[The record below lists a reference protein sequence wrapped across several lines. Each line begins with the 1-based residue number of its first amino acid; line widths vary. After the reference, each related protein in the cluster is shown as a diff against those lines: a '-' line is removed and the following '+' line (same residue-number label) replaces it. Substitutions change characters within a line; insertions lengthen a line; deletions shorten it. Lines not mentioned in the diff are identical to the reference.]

1 MTTGRNRLA
10 HVFAALSSF
19 LALILIGLVFVP
31 YSSLKPL
38 ADRLV
43 ADGELETFTPH
54 LSQVLRIPSGVAGGV
69 LLLAAGW
76 AILRPSAFSRLLSL
90 FRRGSAIWLQDLRA
104 FAADLRLLSLSRV
117 ELACIAAICSLGL
130 VARLLLINRP
140 IEYDEAYTVMAF
152 AHSPFRILIADY
164 HVPNNHIFHTILVRI
179 AVLLLGSQPWQ
190 VRMPVLLAGMLL
202 ILFVFWLGRT
212 LYAGDVG
219 YLSAAIVAFLPDM
232 VQRSVSA
239 RGYVIVA
246 LLSVAAFLLAHYL
259 VRHRNHF
266 AWSLLVLLCALGFY
280 TVPIMLFPFGF
291 LLVWMLM
298 YTPYLDRMQ
307 YSALAWVVHLIAAG
321 VMVVLLTLLL
331 YSPVLIST
339 GLKYIFPSSGVLH
352 SQSLQSLLKGQPEL
366 ASMALGEWTYRLP
379 PVWRGAFVVGVFLS
393 LLGTYAHTKHEVHT
407 LFAFFP
413 AVFVLLLIQ
422 RPNFLSRVWLWVV
435 PFAAIWISAGLGVLL
450 EAIRK
455 FRVGRPFGLVLLVS
469 ILVGL
474 GATGLQSSRQT
485 VADNDF
491 DFPAAEDVARWL
503 APRLTPRSLVMVD
516 YAWDAYIQYYLYL
529 QGVDKPLIF
538 HPNKDKPFDEVFALK
553 VYGPPD
559 CPDGDVF
566 KTREGFGPD
575 VALLDLTRI
584 REVAHI
590 DIMTICWAPSMNR

>member
-10 HVFAALSSF
+10 HVFAALSSI
-19 LALILIGLVFVP
+19 LASILLGLAFVP

-43 ADGELETFTPH
+43 ADRELETFTPH
-54 LSQVLRIPSGVAGGV
+54 LAQVLRIPSGVSGGV

-76 AILRPSAFSRLLSL
+76 AILRPGAFSRLLSPC
-90 FRRGSAIWLQDLRA
+90 RRGATVWVQDLRE
-104 FAADLRLLSLSRV
+104 FAADLRFLRLSRV

-130 VARLLLINRP
+130 VARLVLINRP

-152 AHSPFRILIADY
+152 AHSPFRILITDY

-190 VRMPVLLAGMLL
+190 VRMPALLAGMLL
-202 ILFVFWLGRT
+202 IPFVFWLGRT

-232 VQRSVSA
+232 VLRSVSA

-246 LLSVAAFLLAHYL
+246 LLSVMAFLLARYL
-259 VRHRNHF
+259 IRHRNLF

-291 LLVWMLM
+291 LLVWMLLSA
-298 YTPYLDRMQ
+298 PHLDRME
-307 YSALAWVVHLIAAG
+307 YSPLSWGLHLIAAG
-321 VMVVLLTLLL
+321 VMVILLTLLL
-331 YSPVLIST
+331 YSPVLVSS
-339 GLKYIFPSSGVLH
+339 GLKNFFPSGGVLQA
-352 SQSLQSLLKGQPEL
+352 QSLQSLLKGLPEL
-366 ASMALGEWTYRLP
+366 ASMALSEWTYRLP
-379 PVWRGAFVVGVFLS
+379 PVWRCVFVIGVLLS
-393 LLGTYAHTKHEVHT
+393 LLGTCDHTKHEIHT
-407 LFAFFP
+407 LLAFFP
-413 AVFVLLLIQ
+413 AVFALLLIQ
-422 RPNFLSRVWLWVV
+422 RPNFLSRIWLWVV
-435 PFAAIWISAGLGVLL
+435 PFAAIWISAGLGILL

-455 FRVGRPFGLVLLVS
+455 VRVGRRFGLVLLMS

-474 GATGLQSSRQT
+474 AATGLQSSRQT

-491 DFPAAEDVARWL
+491 EFPAAEDVARWL
-503 APRLTPRSLVMVD
+503 APRLTPRSLVLVD
-516 YAWDAYIQYYLYL
+516 YAWDAHIQYYLYL
-529 QGVDKPLIF
+529 LGVDKPLIF

-575 VALLDLTRI
+575 VALLDLTRM